1 MNREEMI
8 EKLVEHDVD
17 NFDIRDLAD
26 LFRYGMVAYEDMSD
40 EELKDQYEFFF
51 EDEEDFEPS
60 DDKRFDNADGVVY
73 E

>member
-1 MNREEMI
+1 MNREKMI

-40 EELKDQYEFFF
+40 EELKDQYKFCF
-51 EDEEDFEPS
+51 EEEV
-60 DDKRFDNADGVVY
+60 A
-73 E
+73 